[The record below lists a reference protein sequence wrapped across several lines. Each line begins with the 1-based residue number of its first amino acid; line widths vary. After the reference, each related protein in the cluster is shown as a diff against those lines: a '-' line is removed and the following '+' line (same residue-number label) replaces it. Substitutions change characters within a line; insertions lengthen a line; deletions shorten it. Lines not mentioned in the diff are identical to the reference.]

1 MALADYVSVR
11 MMRGCDVQTSTYE
24 AFLEARR
31 EYERQMEEE
40 RRKAEEE
47 AAAKAAAKAAKKAN
61 RTRVQEPRT
70 YDTMKSSDST
80 FRE

>member
-1 MALADYVSVR
+1 MALAEYVSVG
-11 MMRGCDVQTSTYE
+11 MMMGCDIQTSTYE

-61 RTRVQEPRT
+61 PDTCSRTKDIRYHET
-70 YDTMKSSDST
+70 K
-80 FRE
+80 

>member
-1 MALADYVSVR
+1 M
-11 MMRGCDVQTSTYE
+11 GCDIQTSTYE

-47 AAAKAAAKAAKKAN
+47 AAAKAAKKAN
-61 RTRVQEPRT
+61 RTRVQEPKT
-70 YDTMKSSDST
+70 YDTMKPSDST

>member
-1 MALADYVSVR
+1 MSEF
-11 MMRGCDVQTSTYE
+11 QE
-24 AFLEARR
+24 
-31 EYERQMEEE
+31 ERQMEEE

-61 RTRVQEPRT
+61 RTRVQEPKT
-70 YDTMKSSDST
+70 YDTMKPSDST